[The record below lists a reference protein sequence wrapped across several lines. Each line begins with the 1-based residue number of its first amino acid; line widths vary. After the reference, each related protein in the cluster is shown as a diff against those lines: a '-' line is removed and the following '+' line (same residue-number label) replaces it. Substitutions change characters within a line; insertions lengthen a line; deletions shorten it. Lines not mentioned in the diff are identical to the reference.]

1 MKQELIWLPAALVG
15 FSSSRWMWTIATRSA
30 VRDRLIDGGLH
41 PHVGGRGTS
50 SVGRWVESS
59 LRNAEVHASPR
70 EAAGFVMIAAA
81 GGALVSAAIDLRL
94 AVIVCLGIVGAAP
107 MTLFAMRGRALRR
120 ASTQLPSLL
129 RRVATEL
136 RAGGTV
142 PSAFAAIAAEPA
154 AVNSGLLMHDCR
166 AVSKRVS
173 YGAGMT
179 EALETWAAERD
190 LAGVRAASGSLILA
204 AEVGG
209 PAADALEG
217 LASSLAAR
225 TAASEETRAQS
236 AQARASALV
245 MITAPIG
252 YLVFSSSIDQRS
264 TDVLFGSAVGRSCLT
279 AGILLD
285 VAAALWIRF
294 LLRDRF
300 GS

>member
-1 MKQELIWLPAALVG
+1 MWLPLAVVG
-15 FSSSRWMWTIATRSA
+15 FSTSRWMWTIATRSA
-30 VRDRLIDGGLH
+30 VRDRLLDGGSRVH
-41 PHVGGRGTS
+41 RQGRATLP
-50 SVGRWVESS
+50 VVRWCEAS
-59 LRNAEVHASPR
+59 LRSAELRASPN
-70 EAAGFVMIAAA
+70 EAVGLVTVAAL
-81 GGALVSAAIDLRL
+81 GGAVVSAAIDLRL
-94 AVIVCLGIVGAAP
+94 AVIVCIGVVVAAP
-107 MTLFAMRGRALRR
+107 LTLLGLRGRALRR
-120 ASTQLPSLL
+120 AAAQLPSLL

-142 PSAFAAIAAEPA
+142 PSAFAAIAAEPNA
-154 AVNSGLLMHDCR
+154 INSGLLMHDCR
-166 AVSKRVS
+166 ALSTRVA
-173 YGAGMT
+173 YGASIAD
-179 EALETWAAERD
+179 ALESWAAERD

-204 AEVGG
+204 VEVGG
-209 PAADALEG
+209 PAADALDG
-217 LASSLAAR
+217 LGSSLAAR

-264 TDVLFGSAVGRSCLT
+264 TDVLFGSAVGRVCLAT
-279 AGILLD
+279 GILLD